1 MKIKINPMFG
11 KEFELLI
18 QENDKIKTLKT
29 KIKEQ
34 LNFNSECQI
43 VLSFQNKLLEDDDKS
58 LSDYTIKEGDI
69 IKVYKNLEFNNLI
82 IDVNFM
88 LVKYLNKKK
97 PIYYSE
103 NETLSSFKDTIQEK
117 INVPKNEQILIYKG
131 IELQD
136 NKYFKDYNI
145 ENKSVL
151 YLFTKKN
158 NNELYVETPDS
169 VINIEY
175 SLDDTIE
182 NIKMS
187 ISKILSIPIEKQQL
201 YHEGIELK
209 NNQKIFDYNCFFNQN
224 LLFYLVLKL
233 KIEIQI
239 EFNRKKYIT
248 VYTKPNETIESIKKI
263 IENKENYPAIYMD
276 LIFKNQILENQKLI
290 SDYQIE
296 NNFALFKIKLRE
308 RIKVTLFNGN
318 NITIYLEND
327 INTIEKIKNIITQKA
342 GLDSLKYRLMYG
354 TKQLIN
360 EKNLK
365 DYNIKND
372 SCLSL
377 IPKAIDSI
385 EIFIIIEEKKYTI
398 DVKKDELV
406 ENILLKFPEIIKGE
420 LYLKGEKLEKNKSLK
435 EYNIQNGD
443 NLTFKKIEYDDN
455 IKLEQI
461 VIEEKEDDLKYIS
474 IKNMKGNS
482 YELKINKNYS
492 LKDIKEIIKEKEGI
506 PLDQQILCIGNKT
519 LDNNRS
525 LADYNIREKKFSLT
539 LMIRLRGG

>member
-1 MKIKINPMFG
+1 MFG

-18 QENDKIKTLKT
+18 EEKDKIKTLKT
-29 KIKEQ
+29 KIKEKF
-34 LNFNSECQI
+34 NFNSECEI
-43 VLSFQNKLLEDDDKS
+43 VLSFQNKLLEDDEKS
-58 LSDYTIKEGDI
+58 LSDYTIKEGDT
-69 IKVYKNLEFNNLI
+69 IKIYKNLGFNNLI
-82 IDVNFM
+82 IDVNFIF
-88 LVKYLNKKK
+88 VKYLNKKK

-117 INVPKNEQILIYKG
+117 MNVPKNQQILIYKG
-131 IELQD
+131 ILLQD
-136 NKYFKDYNI
+136 NNYFKDYNI

-175 SLDDTIE
+175 SLEDTIE

-187 ISKILSIPIEKQQL
+187 ISNNLSIPIEKQQL

-209 NNQKIFDYNCFFNQN
+209 NNQKIFDYNCNFNQN
-224 LLFYLVLKL
+224 LIFYLVLKL
-233 KIEIQI
+233 KIEIKI
-239 EFNRKKYIT
+239 EFNQEKYIT

-263 IENKENYPAIYMD
+263 IENKVNYPSIYMD
-276 LIFKNQILENQKLI
+276 LIFKDQILENQKLI
-290 SDYQIE
+290 SDYKIE
-296 NNFALFKIKLRE
+296 NNFAIFKIKLRE
-308 RIKVTLFNGN
+308 RIKVTLFNGKT
-318 NITIYLEND
+318 ITIYLEND

-398 DVKKDELV
+398 DAKRDELI
-406 ENILLKFPEIIKGE
+406 EDIFLKFPGIIKGE
-420 LYLKGEKLEKNKSLK
+420 LYLKGEKLKKNKSLK

-443 NLTFKKIEYDDN
+443 YLTFKKLGYDN
-455 IKLEQI
+455 IKLKQK

-482 YELKINKNYS
+482 YELKINKNES
-492 LKDIKEIIKEKEGI
+492 LKEIKEKIKEKEGI

-519 LDNNRS
+519 IESNRS
-525 LADYNIREKKFSLT
+525 LADYYDIREKKYSLT

>member
-1 MKIKINPMFG
+1 MKIKINPMFE

-18 QENDKIKTLKT
+18 EEKDKIKTLKT
-29 KIKEQ
+29 KIKEKF
-34 LNFNSECQI
+34 NFDSESEI
-43 VLSFQNKLLEDDDKS
+43 VLSFQNKILEDDEKS

-69 IKVYKNLEFNNLI
+69 IKVYKNLGFNNLI

-117 INVPKNEQILIYKG
+117 MNVSKNEQILIYKG
-131 IELQD
+131 IELQN

-187 ISKILSIPIEKQQL
+187 ISNNLSIPIEKQQL

-209 NNQKIFDYNCFFNQN
+209 NNQKIFDYNCNFNQN
-224 LLFYLVLKL
+224 LIFYLVLKL
-233 KIEIQI
+233 KVEIKI
-239 EFNRKKYIT
+239 EFNQEKYIT

-263 IENKENYPAIYMD
+263 IENKENYPSIYMD
-276 LIFKNQILENQKLI
+276 LIFKDQILENHKLI
-290 SDYQIE
+290 SDYKIK
-296 NNFALFKIKLRE
+296 NNFAIFKIKLRE
-308 RIKVTLFNGN
+308 RIKVTLFNGKT
-318 NITIYLEND
+318 IIIYLEND

-398 DVKKDELV
+398 DAKKDELI
-406 ENILLKFPEIIKGE
+406 EDIFLKFPGIIKGE

-443 NLTFKKIEYDDN
+443 YLTFKKIGYDN
-455 IKLEQI
+455 IKLKQK

-482 YELKINKNYS
+482 YELKINKNES
-492 LKDIKEIIKEKEGI
+492 LKEIKEKIKEKEGI

-519 LDNNRS
+519 IESNRS
-525 LADYNIREKKFSLT
+525 LADYYDIREKKYSLT

>member
-1 MKIKINPMFG
+1 MFG

-18 QENDKIKTLKT
+18 EEKDKIKTLKT
-29 KIKEQ
+29 KIKEKF
-34 LNFNSECQI
+34 NFNSECEI
-43 VLSFQNKLLEDDDKS
+43 VLSFQNKLLEDDEKS

-69 IKVYKNLEFNNLI
+69 IKVYKNLGFNNLI
-82 IDVNFM
+82 IDVNFIF
-88 LVKYLNKKK
+88 VKYLNKKK

-117 INVPKNEQILIYKG
+117 MNVSKNEQILIYKG

-187 ISKILSIPIEKQQL
+187 ISNNLSIPIEKQQL

-209 NNQKIFDYNCFFNQN
+209 NNQKIFDYNCNFNQK
-224 LLFYLVLKL
+224 LILYLVLKL
-233 KIEIQI
+233 KIEIKI
-239 EFNRKKYIT
+239 EFNQEKYIT

-263 IENKENYPAIYMD
+263 IENKENYPSIYMD
-276 LIFKNQILENQKLI
+276 LIFKDQVLENHKLI
-290 SDYQIE
+290 SDYKIE
-296 NNFALFKIKLRE
+296 NNFAIFKIKLRE
-308 RIKVTLFNGN
+308 RIKVTLFNGKT
-318 NITIYLEND
+318 ITIYLEND

-398 DVKKDELV
+398 DAKRDELI
-406 ENILLKFPEIIKGE
+406 EDIFLKFPGIIKGE
-420 LYLKGEKLEKNKSLK
+420 LYLKGEKLKKNKSLK

-443 NLTFKKIEYDDN
+443 YLTFKKIGYDN
-455 IKLEQI
+455 IKLKQK

-482 YELKINKNYS
+482 YELKINKNES
-492 LKDIKEIIKEKEGI
+492 LKEIKEKIKEKEGI

-519 LDNNRS
+519 IGS
-525 LADYNIREKKFSLT
+525 LADYDIKDKRFSLT
-539 LMIRLRGG
+539 LMLRLRGG

>member
-1 MKIKINPMFG
+1 MFG

-18 QENDKIKTLKT
+18 EEKDKIKTLKT
-29 KIKEQ
+29 KIKEKF
-34 LNFNSECQI
+34 NFNSECEI
-43 VLSFQNKLLEDDDKS
+43 VLSFQNKILEDDDKS
-58 LSDYTIKEGDI
+58 LSDYTIKEGDT
-69 IKVYKNLEFNNLI
+69 IKIYKNLGFNNLI

-117 INVPKNEQILIYKG
+117 MNVSKNEQILIYKG

-175 SLDDTIE
+175 SLEDTIE

-187 ISKILSIPIEKQQL
+187 ISNNLSIPIEKQQL

-209 NNQKIFDYNCFFNQN
+209 NNQKIFDYNCNFNQK
-224 LLFYLVLKL
+224 LIFYLVLKL
-233 KIEIQI
+233 KIEIKI
-239 EFNRKKYIT
+239 EFNQEKYIT

-263 IENKENYPAIYMD
+263 IENKENYPSIYMD
-276 LIFKNQILENQKLI
+276 LIFKDQVLENHKLI
-290 SDYQIE
+290 SDYKIE
-296 NNFALFKIKLRE
+296 NNFAIFKIKLRE
-308 RIKVTLFNGN
+308 RIKVTLFNGKT
-318 NITIYLEND
+318 ITIYLEND

-398 DVKKDELV
+398 DVKRDELI
-406 ENILLKFPEIIKGE
+406 EDIFLKFPGIIKGE

-443 NLTFKKIEYDDN
+443 YLTFKKLGYDN
-455 IKLEQI
+455 IKLKQK

-482 YELKINKNYS
+482 YELKINKNDS
-492 LKDIKEIIKEKEGI
+492 LKEIKEKIKEKEGI

-519 LDNNRS
+519 IESNRS
-525 LADYNIREKKFSLT
+525 LADYYDLREKKYSLT

>member
-1 MKIKINPMFG
+1 MFG

-18 QENDKIKTLKT
+18 EEKDKIKTLKT
-29 KIKEQ
+29 KIKEKF
-34 LNFNSECQI
+34 NFNSECEI
-43 VLSFQNKLLEDDDKS
+43 VLSFQNKLLEDDEKS

-69 IKVYKNLEFNNLI
+69 IKVYKNLGFNNLI
-82 IDVNFM
+82 IDVNFIF
-88 LVKYLNKKK
+88 VKYLNKKK

-117 INVPKNEQILIYKG
+117 MNVSKNEQILIYKG

-187 ISKILSIPIEKQQL
+187 ISNNLSIPIEKQQL

-209 NNQKIFDYNCFFNQN
+209 NNQKIFDYNCNFNQN
-224 LLFYLVLKL
+224 LIFYLVLKL
-233 KIEIQI
+233 KIEIKI
-239 EFNRKKYIT
+239 EFNQEKYIT

-263 IENKENYPAIYMD
+263 IENKENYPSIYMD
-276 LIFKNQILENQKLI
+276 LIFKDQILENHKLI
-290 SDYQIE
+290 SDYKIE
-296 NNFALFKIKLRE
+296 NNFAIFKIKLRE
-308 RIKVTLFNGN
+308 RIKVTLFNGKT
-318 NITIYLEND
+318 ITIYLEND

-342 GLDSLKYRLMYG
+342 VLDSLKYRLMYG

-398 DVKKDELV
+398 DAKRDELI
-406 ENILLKFPEIIKGE
+406 EDIFLKFPGIIKGE
-420 LYLKGEKLEKNKSLK
+420 LYLKGEKLKKNKSLK

-443 NLTFKKIEYDDN
+443 YLTFKKLGYDN
-455 IKLEQI
+455 IKLKQK

-482 YELKINKNYS
+482 YELKINKNDS
-492 LKDIKEIIKEKEGI
+492 LKEIKEKIKEKEGI

-519 LDNNRS
+519 IESNRS
-525 LADYNIREKKFSLT
+525 LADYYDIREKKYSLT

>member
-1 MKIKINPMFG
+1 MFG

-18 QENDKIKTLKT
+18 EEKDKIKTLKT
-29 KIKEQ
+29 KIKEKF
-34 LNFNSECQI
+34 NFNSECEI
-43 VLSFQNKLLEDDDKS
+43 VLSFQNKILEDDEKS

-69 IKVYKNLEFNNLI
+69 IKVYKNLGFNNLI

-117 INVPKNEQILIYKG
+117 MNVSKNEQILIYKG
-131 IELQD
+131 IELQN

-175 SLDDTIE
+175 SLEDTIE

-187 ISKILSIPIEKQQL
+187 ISNNLSIPIEKQQL

-209 NNQKIFDYNCFFNQN
+209 NNQKIFDYNCNFNQN
-224 LLFYLVLKL
+224 LIFYLVLKL
-233 KIEIQI
+233 KIEIKI
-239 EFNRKKYIT
+239 EFNQEKYIT

-263 IENKENYPAIYMD
+263 IENKENYPSIYMD
-276 LIFKNQILENQKLI
+276 LIFKDQILENQKLI
-290 SDYQIE
+290 SDYKIE
-296 NNFALFKIKLRE
+296 NNFAIFKIKLRE
-308 RIKVTLFNGN
+308 RIKVTLFNGKT
-318 NITIYLEND
+318 ITIYLEND

-398 DVKKDELV
+398 DAKRDELI
-406 ENILLKFPEIIKGE
+406 EDIFLKFPGIIKGE
-420 LYLKGEKLEKNKSLK
+420 LYLKGEKLKKNKSLK

-443 NLTFKKIEYDDN
+443 YLTFKKIGYDN
-455 IKLEQI
+455 IKLKQK

-482 YELKINKNYS
+482 YELKINKNDS
-492 LKDIKEIIKEKEGI
+492 LKEIKEKIKEKEGI

-519 LDNNRS
+519 IESNRS
-525 LADYNIREKKFSLT
+525 LADYYDIREKKYSLT

>member
-1 MKIKINPMFG
+1 MFE

-18 QENDKIKTLKT
+18 EEKDKIKTLKT
-29 KIKEQ
+29 KIKEKF
-34 LNFNSECQI
+34 NFNSECEI
-43 VLSFQNKLLEDDDKS
+43 VLSFQNKLLEDDEKS

-69 IKVYKNLEFNNLI
+69 IKVYKNLGFNNLI
-82 IDVNFM
+82 IDVNFIF
-88 LVKYLNKKK
+88 VKYLNKKK

-117 INVPKNEQILIYKG
+117 MNVPKNQQILIYKG

-158 NNELYVETPDS
+158 NNELYVETPDDS

-175 SLDDTIE
+175 SLEDTIE

-187 ISKILSIPIEKQQL
+187 ISNNLSIPIEKQQL

-209 NNQKIFDYNCFFNQN
+209 NNQKIFDYNCNFNQN
-224 LLFYLVLKL
+224 LIFYLVLKL
-233 KIEIQI
+233 KVEIKI
-239 EFNRKKYIT
+239 EFNQEKYIT
-248 VYTKPNETIESIKKI
+248 VYTKPNKSIESIKKI
-263 IENKENYPAIYMD
+263 IENKENYPSIYMD
-276 LIFKNQILENQKLI
+276 LIFKDQVLENHKLI
-290 SDYQIE
+290 SDYKIE
-296 NNFALFKIKLRE
+296 NNFAIFKIKLRE
-308 RIKVTLFNGN
+308 RIKVTLFNGKT
-318 NITIYLEND
+318 ITIYLEND

-406 ENILLKFPEIIKGE
+406 EDIFLKFPGIIKGE
-420 LYLKGEKLEKNKSLK
+420 LYLKGEKLKKNKSLK

-443 NLTFKKIEYDDN
+443 YLTFKKLGYDN
-455 IKLEQI
+455 IKLKQK

-482 YELKINKNYS
+482 YELKINKNDR
-492 LKDIKEIIKEKEGI
+492 LNDIKEKIKEKEGI

-519 LDNNRS
+519 IESNRS
-525 LADYNIREKKFSLT
+525 LADYDIREKKYSLT

>member
-1 MKIKINPMFG
+1 MFG

-18 QENDKIKTLKT
+18 EEKDKIKTLKT
-29 KIKEQ
+29 KIKEKF
-34 LNFNSECQI
+34 NFNSECEI
-43 VLSFQNKLLEDDDKS
+43 VLSFQNKILEDDEKS
-58 LSDYTIKEGDI
+58 LSEYTIKEGDI
-69 IKVYKNLEFNNLI
+69 IKVYKNLGFNNLI

-117 INVPKNEQILIYKG
+117 INVSKNEQILIYKG

-187 ISKILSIPIEKQQL
+187 ISNNLSIPIEKQQL

-209 NNQKIFDYNCFFNQN
+209 NNQKIFDYNCNFNQN
-224 LLFYLVLKL
+224 LIFYLVLKL
-233 KIEIQI
+233 KVEIKI
-239 EFNRKKYIT
+239 EFNQEKYIT

-263 IENKENYPAIYMD
+263 IENKENYPSIYMD
-276 LIFKNQILENQKLI
+276 LIFKDQILENHKLI
-290 SDYQIE
+290 SDYKIK
-296 NNFALFKIKLRE
+296 NNFAIFKIKLRE
-308 RIKVTLFNGN
+308 RIKVTLFNGKT
-318 NITIYLEND
+318 ITIYLEND

-398 DVKKDELV
+398 DAKRDELI
-406 ENILLKFPEIIKGE
+406 EDIFLKFPGIIKGE
-420 LYLKGEKLEKNKSLK
+420 LYLKGEKLKKNKSLK

-443 NLTFKKIEYDDN
+443 YLTFKKLGYDN
-455 IKLEQI
+455 IKLKQK

-482 YELKINKNYS
+482 YELKINKNDS
-492 LKDIKEIIKEKEGI
+492 LKEIKEKIKEKEGI

-519 LDNNRS
+519 IESNRT
-525 LADYNIREKKFSLT
+525 LADYDIREKKYSLT

>member
-1 MKIKINPMFG
+1 MFG

-18 QENDKIKTLKT
+18 EEKDKIKTLKT
-29 KIKEQ
+29 KIKEKF
-34 LNFNSECQI
+34 NFNSECEI
-43 VLSFQNKLLEDDDKS
+43 VLSFQNKILEDDDKS
-58 LSDYTIKEGDI
+58 LSDYTIKEGDT
-69 IKVYKNLEFNNLI
+69 IKIYKNLGFNNLI

-88 LVKYLNKKK
+88 LVKYLNEKK

-117 INVPKNEQILIYKG
+117 MNVSKNEQILIYKG

-175 SLDDTIE
+175 SLEDTIE

-187 ISKILSIPIEKQQL
+187 ISNNLSIPIEKQQL

-224 LLFYLVLKL
+224 LIFYLVLKL
-233 KIEIQI
+233 KVEIKI
-239 EFNRKKYIT
+239 EFNQEKYIT

-263 IENKENYPAIYMD
+263 IENKENYPSIYMD
-276 LIFKNQILENQKLI
+276 LIFKDQVLENHKLI
-290 SDYQIE
+290 SDYKIE
-296 NNFALFKIKLRE
+296 NNFAIFKIKLRE
-308 RIKVTLFNGN
+308 RIKVTLFNGKT
-318 NITIYLEND
+318 ITIYLEND

-398 DVKKDELV
+398 DVKRDELI
-406 ENILLKFPEIIKGE
+406 EDIFLKFPGIIKGE

-443 NLTFKKIEYDDN
+443 YLTFKKLGYDN
-455 IKLEQI
+455 IKLKQK

-482 YELKINKNYS
+482 YELKINKNES
-492 LKDIKEIIKEKEGI
+492 LKEIKEKIKEKEGI

-519 LDNNRS
+519 IESHRS
-525 LADYNIREKKFSLT
+525 LADYDIREKKYSLT